1 MSLSTMINGRVQA
14 PAAYWKFELS
24 PSFQPSPNINY
35 ICVPT
40 TVEFK
45 DKIISLLQTLSFLP
59 YQSVLVQYWAAK
71 EAGNSIVLTTTG
83 QPAGIWGNNKEL
95 ESYHKVC
102 LDHKLYVHPKKGVAF
117 GLPGRVFLNR
127 TYEQTLNVHEDEDQ
141 RPPCDVIFT
150 KIWGSFA
157 VPLIDNDKCFGVL
170 EFVVDTGNAS
180 YNRSYDDYIAVV
192 CNALKHAGFQSS
204 FRTDHV
210 TRTCVNPP
218 KRFRK
223 TSSSSFTRY
232 SRLVPY
238 FGLSS
243 VDAATKLQ
251 ETTVKPVTPGTF
263 RNACRNV
270 GIPEWPWIS
279 KGKIIRDSSD
289 LETQVNPYA
298 SGTSSFA
305 SSIATEYMPSWNTG
319 ISNSSCVQNTT
330 TQAPLFEYL
339 TNQIECDTS
348 SSQTPVATKYG
359 SFGFPGNSDF
369 MAYNT
374 GYFGAPFATQYSS
387 FIAPISS
394 EYSSSGA
401 LIDAEYM
408 ASENSSLGS
417 LTATYHM
424 SDDSS
429 LNLIQDGR
437 LSEWSYT
444 QSMATTDTSQTA
456 YDASSF
462 MNPYATQYIES
473 DATSSWAPLA
483 TKYGSFTGPFATED
497 ILTLF
502 EEASPSKTLI
512 NQNTSGAGGCIDPLV
527 EFRNDFMQ
535 DSNEMKDVDVRDKF
549 PKMLSDFDN
558 WASQN
563 ISDYQ

>member
-1 MSLSTMINGRVQA
+1 MSLSTMIHGRVQA

-45 DKIISLLQTLSFLP
+45 DKIISLLLTLSFLP
-59 YQSVLVQYWAAK
+59 YQSVLVQNWAAK
-71 EAGNSIVLTTTG
+71 ETGNSIVLTTTG

-95 ESYHKVC
+95 ESYHKGC

-141 RPPCDVIFT
+141 RPPCDVAIFT

-180 YNRSYDDYIAVV
+180 YNRSYDDYIVVV

-210 TRTCVNPP
+210 TRTYVNPP
-218 KRFRK
+218 KRSRK

-243 VDAATKLQ
+243 VDAAIKLQ
-251 ETTVKPVTPGTF
+251 ETTVKPVTSGTF

-279 KGKIIRDSSD
+279 KGKSIRDSSD
-289 LETQVNPYA
+289 LETQVNPSA

-305 SSIATEYMPSWNTG
+305 SSIATEYMPSWNT
-319 ISNSSCVQNTT
+319 
-330 TQAPLFEYL
+330 
-339 TNQIECDTS
+339 
-348 SSQTPVATKYG
+348 
-359 SFGFPGNSDF
+359 GFPGNSDF

-387 FIAPISS
+387 FIAPIST

-424 SDDSS
+424 SVDSS
-429 LNLIQDGR
+429 LIPIQDGR

-462 MNPYATQYIES
+462 MNPYATEYFES

-483 TKYGSFTGPFATED
+483 TKFGSFTSPFATED
-497 ILTLF
+497 IMTLF
-502 EEASPSKTLI
+502 EQASPSKTLI
-512 NQNTSGAGGCIDPLV
+512 NQNASGDGGCIEPLV

-535 DSNEMKDVDVRDKF
+535 DSNEVKDVDVRDKF
-549 PKMLSDFDN
+549 PDLLSDFEI
-558 WASQN
+558 WARQN
-563 ISDYQ
+563 IPDYQ